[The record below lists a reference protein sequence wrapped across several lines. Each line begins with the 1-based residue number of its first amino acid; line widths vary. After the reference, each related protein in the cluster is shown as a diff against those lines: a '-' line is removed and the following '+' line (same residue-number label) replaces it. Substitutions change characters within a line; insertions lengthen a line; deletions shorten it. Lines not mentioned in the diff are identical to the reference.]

1 MDEYTFKKLQRRG
14 PRGRVSLL
22 VKHLI
27 KKQELTDKEICEAVK
42 AKFPEASTSV
52 KCVQYYRYQ
61 MRTDGLIPP
70 AKVNRRKDKI
80 ILMWELVPGNN
91 ADFVDGIPGTDER
104 IEGQYNGKQLIAK
117 CRKLYMLITEA
128 TKNDAYEKLYSVP
141 SCALFLNQFGW
152 ECIEFQ
158 MTIKCKEYKEEGEE

>member
-1 MDEYTFKKLQRRG
+1 
-14 PRGRVSLL
+14 
-22 VKHLI
+22 
-27 KKQELTDKEICEAVK
+27 
-42 AKFPEASTSV
+42 
-52 KCVQYYRYQ
+52 

-70 AKVNRRKDKI
+70 AKVNRRKDKT

-91 ADFVDGIPGTDER
+91 ADFTDGIPGTDER

-141 SCALFLNQFGW
+141 SCALF
-152 ECIEFQ
+152 
-158 MTIKCKEYKEEGEE
+158 